1 MPTEGRRRRLK
12 SGQVEAQRAGATAL
26 MVPQARC
33 LSCGLEWLMPSRARF
48 ADICNCVARVGDGH
62 GF

>member
-33 LSCGLEWLMPSRARF
+33 LSCGLEWLHAESGKVCRHLQLRCPGR
-48 ADICNCVARVGDGH
+48 
-62 GF
+62 